1 MSMHSVKSPDVRLP
15 TIRYAVTRVASAPGS
30 PSRTAAGTTMAVV
43 RDKVTR
49 LFVVAAIAEAI
60 SWAGLLAGMAVKY
73 GPPGNELGV
82 QIFGPIHGALFVIY
96 GALVLAVARVRRWSL
111 LAAVVALA
119 CAVPPFATIAFERW
133 ARRRG
138 MLDTTEPVR
147 EPAPVG

>member
-1 MSMHSVKSPDVRLP
+1 
-15 TIRYAVTRVASAPGS
+15 
-30 PSRTAAGTTMAVV
+30 MALV

-49 LFVVAAIAEAI
+49 LFVMAAIAEAI

-82 QIFGPIHGALFVIY
+82 QIFGPVHGALFVIY
-96 GALVLAVARVRRWSL
+96 GVLVLAVARVRGWRMTT
-111 LAAVVALA
+111 AVVALI

-138 MLDTTEPVR
+138 LLGSTEPVR